1 MVFNYTLAEKI
12 ALAQVANMSR
22 EELEEYAF
30 GATMDY
36 LDDLSEDELLDL
48 ADDYG
53 VEYDKE

>member
-22 EELEEYAF
+22 EELEEYAY
-30 GATMDY
+30 GCMMDI
-36 LDDLSEDELLDL
+36 LDDYSDDELTEL
-48 ADDYG
+48 AEAYG